1 MKENETQGVLFWSG
15 TYQRT
20 VGSKCSK
27 PRNIAFT
34 QIVNIIV
41 ASNAYDASSLLH
53 MGEIT
58 GTNGTRWCASSRT
71 LFSAV
76 TSPLLSSSTSNVSV
90 MLVDILTRWLA
101 RGLARG
107 VDRGVARGLYAEK
120 FWRGERASM

>member
-41 ASNAYDASSLLH
+41 ASNAYVASSLLH

-71 LFSAV
+71 SV
-76 TSPLLSSSTSNVSV
+76 VPTSPLLSSSTSNVSV